1 MKPAVFPSSSAA
13 KATNVPSM
21 AMIQNAFCQ
30 RKVVFTPAIRIAVIS
45 TIIDRPPTKIHSFF
59 VWKFVPHSTIVGLSK
74 KTPSATRTGP
84 SAKTG
89 KKRAQKVAPIIA
101 ESDAAK
107 FEIIASGGD
116 RIRLTQT

>member
-1 MKPAVFPSSSAA
+1 M
-13 KATNVPSM
+13 
-21 AMIQNAFCQ
+21 
-30 RKVVFTPAIRIAVIS
+30 
-45 TIIDRPPTKIHSFF
+45 
-59 VWKFVPHSTIVGLSK
+59 PHSTIVGLSK

-116 RIRLTQT
+116 RIRLTHT

>member
-1 MKPAVFPSSSAA
+1 MFPSSSAA
-13 KATNVPSM
+13 KATKVPSI
-21 AMIQNAFCQ
+21 AMIQNTFCQ
-30 RKVVFTPAIRIAVIS
+30 RKVVFTPASRIAVIS

-59 VWKFVPHSTIVGLSK
+59 VWKFVPHSTIVVLSK

-89 KKRAQKVAPIIA
+89 KNRAQKVAPIIA